1 MANLFSAILIIGASI
16 LQGTL
21 VTRIKLLQGHADLVL
36 LVIVAIILQDD
47 IKPDWRWGLLAG
59 LILSLSSALPLW
71 VLLASYT
78 ATTIICYLLRKRVLQ
93 VPMLTLF
100 TSILIGTLIIDGST
114 LIYLWLIANPLNLL
128 DAVNFVMLPRIV
140 LNMLLALP
148 IFALIGE
155 LSKIFITSDL
165 AQ

>member
-1 MANLFSAILIIGASI
+1 MANLFSAILIISASI

-36 LVIVAIILQDD
+36 LVIVAIILQEDL
-47 IKPDWRWGLLAG
+47 KPDWRWGLLAG

-78 ATTIICYLLRKRVLQ
+78 AAALICHWLRKRVLQ
-93 VPMLTLF
+93 IPMLILF

-128 DAVNFVMLPRIV
+128 DAINFVMLPRVV

-155 LSKIFITSDL
+155 LSKIFIPSELD
-165 AQ
+165 Q

>member
-1 MANLFSAILIIGASI
+1 MANLFTAILILGAGV

-36 LVIVAIILQDD
+36 LVLIAIILQED
-47 IKPDWRWGLLAG
+47 IKPDWRWGLFAG

-71 VLLASYT
+71 VLLSGYT
-78 ATTIICYLLRKRVLQ
+78 SSAIICYLLRMRILQ

-100 TSILIGTLIIDGST
+100 SSILIGTILIDGST
-114 LIYLWLIANPLNLL
+114 MIYLWLLSNPLNFIE
-128 DAVNFVMLPRIV
+128 AINFVLLPRIV
-140 LNMLLALP
+140 INMLIALP
-148 IFALIGE
+148 VFAIVGE
-155 LSKIFITSDL
+155 LSKIFIPNEL